1 MKMILAMTLFI
12 SVLISQD
19 LLTTKSNKE
28 WEGEVINEEK
38 YYIFFRVKGNDF
50 ENKIPKWTIKDIK
63 RSDGSVLAFPDITE
77 VPFEL
82 MTPEQQELIV
92 QKREEERLL
101 REQKREEERLLREQ
115 REKNSLF
122 QFMVIPIKDDY
133 YGLTE
138 EVEASLDSMGYTVRD
153 NIEALTY
160 LDEKKICGD
169 DINDLH
175 LTSIG
180 KKFELNFINYGYS
193 YIVEEPFKYSPN
205 IAATEEARIRV
216 ENSRDASSGMEVL
229 AAALA
234 KDAKALAVV
243 AAKEEAKL
251 EKAANEAGTY
261 LGLTLFQIDII
272 SGEKKILINNP
283 HYRKLYPSKK

>member
-19 LLTTKSNKE
+19 VLTTSTNKKYNGE
-28 WEGEVINEEK
+28 LVEEIDYYVFFKPEGSSV
-38 YYIFFRVKGNDF
+38 VQ
-50 ENKIPKWTIKDIK
+50 KIPKWTIKDIK

-92 QKREEERLL
+92 
-101 REQKREEERLLREQ
+101 QKREEERLLREQ